1 MIAKLKEAARKLR
14 TETRA
19 LLIAARDPRTPWL
32 ARLLVVGIVAYA
44 ASPIDLIPDF
54 IPVIGYLDDLVLVP
68 AGIILA
74 IKIIP
79 AAVLAESRERANSAT
94 ETNKPNARIA
104 VAIVIGVWIL
114 GATLAAA
121 WIIRSLD

>member
-79 AAVLAESRERANSAT
+79 AAVLAESRERANSTT
-94 ETNKPNARIA
+94 ETNKPNARIVA
-104 VAIVIGVWIL
+104 AIVIGVWIL